1 MFGIRAQRLSAQ
13 TPKEGDDS
21 RRQRGQKESV
31 MRTAGLALLLAA
43 VLGGASALLSA
54 GAASAQQEAIT
65 ATVAGE
71 AIQKVGFRAMIQ
83 KAAIMD
89 NLAGS
94 ARNNPDGT
102 VAVTLQGERDRI
114 DRLLAAMRAGSKKS
128 SKDNTVAQVPAV
140 VDPDLKTFTV
150 FGWTSTTRNIT
161 KPYDLVFH
169 LRPANDQISRHDAK
183 AVWNSIA
190 EGALKGDDVSKF
202 MKHLDDD
209 D

>member
-1 MFGIRAQRLSAQ
+1 
-13 TPKEGDDS
+13 
-21 RRQRGQKESV
+21 
-31 MRTAGLALLLAA
+31 MRTAGFALLLAA
-43 VLGGASALLSA
+43 VLAGASALLSA
-54 GAASAQQEAIT
+54 GAASAQQAAIT

-102 VAVTLQGERDRI
+102 VTVTLQGDKDRI
-114 DRLLAAMRAGSKKS
+114 DQLLAAMRAGTKKS
-128 SKDNTVAQVPAV
+128 SKDNTIAQVPIA
-140 VDPDLKTFTV
+140 VDPNLKTFTV

-161 KPYDLVFH
+161 NPHDLVFY
-169 LRPANDQISRHDAK
+169 LRPANDQISRRDAK
-183 AVWNSIA
+183 AVWNTIA
-190 EGALKGDDVSKF
+190 EGALEGDDLSKF

>member
-1 MFGIRAQRLSAQ
+1 MS
-13 TPKEGDDS
+13 
-21 RRQRGQKESV
+21 
-31 MRTAGLALLLAA
+31 TAGFALLLAA
-43 VLGGASALLSA
+43 VLAGASALLSA
-54 GAASAQQEAIT
+54 GAASAQQAAIT

-83 KAAIMD
+83 KEAIMD

-102 VAVTLQGERDRI
+102 VTVTLQGDQDRI

-128 SKDNTVAQVPAV
+128 SKDNTIAPVPIA

-161 KPYDLVFH
+161 NPYDLVFH

-183 AVWNSIA
+183 AVWNTIA
-190 EGALKGDDVSKF
+190 EGAIKGDDLAKF